1 MPILAPHMKTV
12 PIIFI
17 ALFLSLFTAAQN
29 KKKPSILVFSATKG
43 FRHSSIQQGKLALLK
58 MGKSMGIQ
66 VDTTEDANVF
76 KLGNLN
82 RYKAIV
88 FLSTTGDV
96 LNNTQQGVFENFI
109 RNGGGFVGI
118 HAATDTEYDWPWYN
132 KLVGAQFASHPEQ
145 QEAELKILDS
155 NFIATKGLPAQWR
168 HFDEWY
174 NFKNYYWEAMNILIT
189 VDEKSYTGGGNGDF
203 HPVSWYHNY
212 DGGRSFYTALGHTE
226 ESFSNPMFITH
237 LRGGLI
243 YAMNYK
249 KGKLKVSKMA
259 NGK

>member
-1 MPILAPHMKTV
+1 MKTV
-12 PIIFI
+12 PIFLI
-17 ALFLSLFTAAQN
+17 AVILSLSTTAQN
-29 KKKPSILVFSATKG
+29 KNNAAILVFSATKG
-43 FRHSSIQQGKLALLK
+43 FRHTSIHEGKMALLK
-58 MGKSMGIQ
+58 LGKSMGIH
-66 VDTTEDANVF
+66 VDTSEDANVF

-88 FLSTTGDV
+88 FLSTTGNI
-96 LNNTQQGVFENFI
+96 LNETQQGVFQNFI

-132 KLVGAQFASHPEQ
+132 KLVGAQFDSHPEQ
-145 QEAELKILDS
+145 QEAELNVTDS
-155 NFIATKGLPAQWR
+155 LFIATKGLPAQWR

-174 NFKNYYWEAMNILIT
+174 NFKNYYWDSMKIVMT
-189 VDEKSYTGGGNGDF
+189 VDENTYKGGKNGNF

-226 ESFSNPMFITH
+226 ESFSNPLFLAH
-237 LRGGLI
+237 LQGGLI

-249 KGKLKVSKMA
+249 KGKQKINKMV
-259 NGK
+259 NVK